1 MQPVI
6 INVALNQITSTQG
19 NFTTALFI
27 STEHNVNFMRGT
39 SLEDFVGVP
48 PEGIP
53 IESRIYAS
61 LKNFFAQGNTEVC
74 IWGYDTLLDPVG
86 LENAMLTQLEG
97 KPFYF
102 MASDVK
108 AAGAPEVETLIGY
121 ANTHGKIYVVTPDI
135 TITSADIIL
144 GANLVNSDRAMAI
157 PFPGTPEA
165 TPVYFDYTASWLGEY
180 TKWGAGQQNPAY
192 RVLNAV
198 PINPHSTADRTAY
211 EESGSVNWVQD
222 VKGDLCML
230 DGVATSGQYVDITQV
245 VDYTKDLVEIA
256 IVSLFKS
263 SRPLAFDGIGYTRLV
278 GALSSVAKR
287 LVDER
292 LVRGTPIIFVPQ
304 PQDVPKLDRD
314 KRIWSGIK
322 FSFAYVGKVNQAEVL
337 INMNT

>member
-27 STEHNVNFMRGT
+27 STEHNVKFMRGS
-39 SLEDFVGVP
+39 SLEDFIGVP

-53 IESRIYAS
+53 IDSKVYKS
-61 LKNFFAQGNTEVC
+61 LENFFSQGNTEVC
-74 IWGYDTLLDPVG
+74 IWGFDTVADPVG
-86 LENAMLTQLEG
+86 LEQAMLTELEG

-102 MASDVK
+102 MASDITTGTV
-108 AAGAPEVETLIGY
+108 PEAQVLIDY
-121 ANTHGKIYVVTPDI
+121 ANTHGKIFAVTPDI
-135 TITSADIIL
+135 TLNSSAIIT
-144 GANLVNSDRAMAI
+144 GAEIVNSDRVMFI
-157 PFPGTPEA
+157 PFNGTPGD
-165 TPVYFDYTASWLGEY
+165 TPTYFDYSASWLGEF

-198 PINPHSTADRTAY
+198 PVNPHSTADRTSY
-211 EESGSVNWVQD
+211 EDSETVNWVQD

-245 VDYTKDLVEIA
+245 VDYTKDLVETA
-256 IVSLFKS
+256 IVTLFKS

-278 GALSSVAKR
+278 GALSGVAKR

-292 LVRGTPIIFVPQ
+292 LVRGTPVIFVPQ
-304 PQDVPKLDRD
+304 PSDVPKADRD
-314 KRIWSGIK
+314 KRIWTGIK
-322 FSFAYVGKVNQAEVL
+322 FSFAYVGKVNQAEIL